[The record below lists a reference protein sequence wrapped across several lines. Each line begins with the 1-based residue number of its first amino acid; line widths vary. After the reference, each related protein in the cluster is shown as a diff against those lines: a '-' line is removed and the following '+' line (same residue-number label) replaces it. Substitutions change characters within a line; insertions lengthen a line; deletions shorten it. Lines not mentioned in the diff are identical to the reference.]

1 MDENIA
7 RGKSQEAIK
16 AACIFIAC
24 KEHNSARTFK
34 EICNLTKVSKKELG
48 RTYKQIRSL
57 LTVDEGE
64 ISYESHVHRVS
75 SQLDLPQDVVSS
87 AVKVFKL
94 NKLIKKVRTLGYL
107 DGKSPI
113 TVVATCLYYCSL
125 LTEEP
130 MSARE
135 IADASMCTEATLKNA
150 YRILYEHRVDLRDEV
165 ATLKYTVGDLVY

>member
-75 SQLDLPQDVVSS
+75 SQLDLPQEVISS
-87 AVKVFKL
+87 ALKVH
-94 NKLIKKVRTLGYL
+94 
-107 DGKSPI
+107 
-113 TVVATCLYYCSL
+113 SL
-125 LTEEP
+125 L
-130 MSARE
+130 M
-135 IADASMCTEATLKNA
+135 IADQKSQKSWVFGRKIPN
-150 YRILYEHRVDLRDEV
+150 HSG
-165 ATLKYTVGDLVY
+165 GDLLILL